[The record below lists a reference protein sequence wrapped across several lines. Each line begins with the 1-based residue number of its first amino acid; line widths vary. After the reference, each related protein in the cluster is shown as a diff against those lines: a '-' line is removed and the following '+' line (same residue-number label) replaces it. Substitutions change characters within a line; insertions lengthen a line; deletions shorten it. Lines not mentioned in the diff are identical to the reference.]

1 MMTVMNKRKD
11 IAVLQTLG
19 LSRLNIIALF
29 LTQGSMIGFVGTF
42 LGVLLGVFGSYGIP
56 DFIVLLETSIGGA
69 ILNTEVY
76 PIDYIPVDLRW
87 GDVMLVV
94 VTALMLNIV
103 ATVYPA
109 LRASRTVPAE
119 ELRYE

>member
-1 MMTVMNKRKD
+1 
-11 IAVLQTLG
+11 
-19 LSRLNIIALF
+19 
-29 LTQGSMIGFVGTF
+29 MIGFVGTF
-42 LGVLLGVFGSYGIP
+42 LGVLLGVFGSYGISN
-56 DFIVLLETSIGGA
+56 FVALVETSLGDA

-87 GDVMLVV
+87 GDVAVV
-94 VTALMLNIV
+94 VITALILNIV

-109 LRASRTVPAE
+109 LRASRTVPAD